1 MTSDRAKQRALRL
14 ALGIFRLQPAGGLE
28 RHALRIAGV
37 LAERG
42 HDVTL
47 YTTQCTDSAP
57 TGVKLSLLPN
67 DGRTNHG
74 SMDAFGKRFAEVG
87 TDAELRI
94 GFQRLPGLDVLFCAD
109 WCYLD
114 RDHPKWAPLLPRYRT
129 LTRLERA
136 CFDPSSK
143 TKIITLSA
151 PQLAA
156 YVRAHGTQADRT
168 VVLPPTIDPA
178 HRATEPTDAAKR
190 TAARHHFDLP
200 ERAVV
205 WLWIGLQPMVKGLDR
220 TLEALAK
227 HPDAMLLI
235 CGTDR
240 TNRKTASLLA
250 AAERAGSGSRIRV
263 VGMASDAQLKAAFAA
278 ADFLVHPARLDV
290 TATVILEAMANG
302 LPVVTTANCGFAPHV
317 DAANAGLVVPVPF
330 EQRVFETALTHAANA
345 PRETWSR
352 HAITYCANPRLYS
365 GIEHACNLIEAGGND
380 EDWRRAAQ
388 AAEAGLSAPKP

>member
-1 MTSDRAKQRALRL
+1 MNL

-42 HDVTL
+42 HAVTL
-47 YTTQCTDSAP
+47 YTTQGSDAVP
-57 TGVKLSLLPN
+57 PGVKVSLLPN
-67 DGRTNHG
+67 EARTNHG
-74 SMDAFGKRFAEVG
+74 GMDEFGKRFA
-87 TDAELRI
+87 DAAKGGELRV

-114 RDHPKWAPLLPRYRT
+114 REHPVWAPLLPRYRT

-143 TKIITLSA
+143 TKIIALSA
-151 PQLAA
+151 PQLDA
-156 YVRAHGTQADRT
+156 YTRAHGTQADRT
-168 VVLPPTIDPA
+168 VVLPPTIDSG
-178 HRATEPTDAAKR
+178 HRVSEPVDAAR
-190 TAARHHFDLP
+190 RSAARTSLGVRNDATL
-200 ERAVV
+200 
-205 WLWIGLQPMVKGLDR
+205 WLWIGLQPLVKGLDR

-227 HPDAMLLI
+227 HPNATLLI
-235 CGTDR
+235 CGTDK
-240 TNRKTASLLA
+240 TNRKTAALLA
-250 AAERAGSGSRIRV
+250 QAERAGCADRIHV
-263 VGMASDAQLKAAFAA
+263 IGMASDAQLKTAFAA

-317 DAANAGLVVPVPF
+317 VAARAGLVIPVPF
-330 EQRVFETALTHAANA
+330 EQQAFEAALSQAAAA
-345 PRETWSR
+345 PLQDWSR
-352 HAITYCANPRLYS
+352 NAIAYCANPRLYS

-380 EDWRRAAQ
+380 EAWRQAAK
-388 AAEAGLSAPKP
+388 AAEAGLGAQAS